1 MPLNL
6 SVGDGEF
13 VPFIKYNAKAGR
25 FYVKGAD
32 GGPEIEV
39 EKPRLVFDMANIR
52 TGWIYYAEGAGP
64 EKVWDPSQTEAAP
77 RPNGPQKWK
86 RGFEVMV
93 VGADNI
99 PGVGKLGAREFSST
113 AGNVITSILQM
124 HAEYE
129 AGMKANANKVPFYV
143 CTGVR
148 PISGHYGTNY
158 EPLFRLHSWIDRS
171 KVPALDEPASDD
183 RVPDVRFEDEDP
195 APPPPTGRRTDMHDE
210 DIPFAPEFR

>member
-32 GGPEIEV
+32 GGPEVEV

-52 TGWIYYAEGAGP
+52 TGWIYYADNAGP
-64 EKVWDPSQTEAAP
+64 EKVWDPSHTEAAP

-86 RGFEVMV
+86 RGFEVTV

-99 PGVGKLGAREFSST
+99 PGVGKLGVREFSST
-113 AGNVITSILQM
+113 AGNTIASILQM

-129 AGMKANANKVPFYV
+129 AGMAANPGKVPFYV
-143 CTGVR
+143 CTGVK

-158 EPLFRLHSWIDRS
+158 EPLFRLQGWVDRAKIPDLDAQPEKKPAAPIDIGFD
-171 KVPALDEPASDD
+171 DEN
-183 RVPDVRFEDEDP
+183 P
-195 APPPPTGRRTDMHDE
+195 APPTNGKRGSMKDQNHDDE
-210 DIPFAPEFR
+210 IPF